1 MFMNFHYFKECF
13 IHVFNF
19 IQLVGEKVGHCLE
32 QGLSV
37 LVCVGEQ
44 LSDREAGNTNK
55 VVSEQMRAIAG
66 REMSGKSNLIAA

>member
-1 MFMNFHYFKECF
+1 M
-13 IHVFNF
+13 FNF
-19 IQLVGEKVGHCLE
+19 IQLVGEMVGHCLE

-44 LSDREAGNTNK
+44 LSDREAGKTNK